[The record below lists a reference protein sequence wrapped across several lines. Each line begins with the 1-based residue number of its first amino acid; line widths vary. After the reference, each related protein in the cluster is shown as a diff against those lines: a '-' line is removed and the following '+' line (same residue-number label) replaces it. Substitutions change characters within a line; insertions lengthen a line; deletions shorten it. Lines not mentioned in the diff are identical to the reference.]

1 MPFYCIMSVR
11 NSLKAGACEK
21 MNEMSFVCENM
32 SVFCVNGMQCPP
44 GHSYAVGYTDRYL
57 IHYIIN
63 GKGKVVC
70 DGKTYHLTRGNAF
83 LISGKEKV
91 YYEADMKEPWHY
103 IWIQISGSMADSFVN
118 SVLLS
123 RREPIYKTERPDII
137 EKRFRE
143 LTELE
148 NEKNNFTVS
157 GAMFTLLGDMIKYS
171 VRKAETDA
179 KSPEEYVT
187 MCKSY
192 IQMNHYRRITVKE
205 LCSYVKLEH
214 SYLYRLFMRETE
226 MSPYDYII
234 TYKLKTAKKLLK
246 ETALPIGEIALSVG
260 YTDSLAFSKLFAK
273 KVGIP
278 PSEYRKAIVHGDE
291 PR

>member
-1 MPFYCIMSVR
+1 
-11 NSLKAGACEK
+11 

-70 DGKTYHLTRGNAF
+70 DGKTYRLSRGNAF

-91 YYEADMKEPWHY
+91 YYEADMKEPWY
-103 IWIQISGSMADSFVN
+103 YMWIQISGDMADSFVK

-123 RREPIYKTERPDII
+123 RREPIYTTERPDII
-137 EKRFRE
+137 ERRFRE
-143 LTELE
+143 LAALE
-148 NEKNNFTVS
+148 NEKNSFIVS

-171 VRKAETDA
+171 VRRAEGDTR
-179 KSPEEYVT
+179 SPEEYVT

-192 IQMNHYRRITVKE
+192 IQMNRYRRLTVKE

-214 SYLYRLFMRETE
+214 SYLYRLFMREVG

-234 TYKLKTAKKLLK
+234 MCKLKTAKKQLE
-246 ETALPIGEIALSVG
+246 ETSLSIGEIALSVG
-260 YTDSLAFSKLFAK
+260 YTDSLAFSKLFGK
-273 KVGIP
+273 KVGMP
-278 PSEYRKAIVHGDE
+278 PSEYRKMRGGAEKGH
-291 PR
+291 